1 MRMTHVAGSRAFNS
15 AMRRLASKAM
25 ARRSRRAMAGRVAI
39 LVLVLAGATF
49 LRFWRLEWALTD
61 GTWFP
66 DEVLWANSANLF
78 WPLTWHSF
86 VADFHL
92 TRPYP
97 AAYAIVTGVPLA
109 LVRSLGVVLFPDG
122 KADAILV
129 ARAVSA
135 TAGVASVV
143 LVGLY
148 ARRVGG
154 AVAGVAA
161 AALMAVVPLHVMQ
174 NHYASTDVLHT
185 MCVVLVMFAGHALVT
200 RGTRTSAAVLGA
212 AAGLA
217 FGTKYTGLAMLAT
230 GGVLV
235 LDVAVRRRA
244 LALAVDLGI
253 WVVAGFLLAFALACP
268 PCALDPLRVARM
280 IQWQASYPVTE
291 FVNNRLVPSLGW
303 YGRPYVYQLVA
314 TLPYLLGWP
323 VYVLVLLGLLAAVRR
338 RDAGDRVVLATVVPF
353 FLVIAASAVTFPR
366 YLLPVVPGLV
376 VLAARSG
383 VLVPRAQRLWTTSVA
398 LACAYAFVLSASQIA
413 RYGLT
418 PQRELARWI
427 ATSQPG
433 GTTARIATPDT
444 LTLYTLLKR
453 PLADAGLSCT
463 AAPAGHWFDD
473 DPDVFVLPDLHEI
486 AARRDDP
493 GGPAATDL
501 ARLESG
507 TLPYRVARRWSAR
520 DYLQQDF
527 YTWLDPGFGYSEGA
541 MGFTVFVRQPAD
553 IARTDVA
560 RSADGR

>member
-1 MRMTHVAGSRAFNS
+1 MTSEAQ
-15 AMRRLASKAM
+15 
-25 ARRSRRAMAGRVAI
+25 RSRRAMAGKVAI

-49 LRFWRLEWALTD
+49 LRFWRLGWALTD

-97 AAYAIVTGVPLA
+97 AGYAIVTGVPLA
-109 LVRSLGVVLFPDG
+109 LLRGLGVVLFPDG

-129 ARAVSA
+129 ARTVSA
-135 TAGVASVV
+135 TAGIASVV

-154 AVAGVAA
+154 AVAGIAA
-161 AALMAVVPLHVMQ
+161 AALMAVVPLHAMQ

-185 MCVVLVMFAGHALVT
+185 MCVALVMLAGHALVT
-200 RGTRTSAAVLGA
+200 RGTRTSAALLGA

-235 LDVAVRRRA
+235 LDIAIRRRA
-244 LALAVDLGI
+244 LALAVDLAI

-268 PCALDPLRVARM
+268 PCALDPLRVVRM
-280 IQWQASYPVTE
+280 MQWQASYPVTE

-314 TLPYLLGWP
+314 TFPYLLGWP
-323 VYVLVLLGLLAAVRR
+323 VYVLVLLGFFAAVRR

-353 FLVIAASAVTFPR
+353 FLAIAASPVTFPR
-366 YLLPVVPGLV
+366 YLLPTVPGLV

-418 PQRELARWI
+418 PQLELARWI
-427 ATSQPG
+427 AASQPA

-444 LTLYTLLKR
+444 LTLYTLLKH
-453 PLADAGLSCT
+453 PLAEAGLSST
-463 AAPAGHWFDD
+463 AVPAGHWFDD
-473 DPDVFVLPDLHEI
+473 APDVFVLPDLHEI

-493 GGPAATDL
+493 GGAAAADL

-507 TLPYRVARRWSAR
+507 ALPYRAVRRWSER

-541 MGFTVFVRQPAD
+541 MGFTVFVREPA
-553 IARTDVA
+553 RVA

>member
-1 MRMTHVAGSRAFNS
+1 MTGEAQRSGRAT
-15 AMRRLASKAM
+15 
-25 ARRSRRAMAGRVAI
+25 AGRVVI
-39 LVLVLAGATF
+39 VVLVLAGAAF
-49 LRFWRLEWALTD
+49 LRFWRLSWALTD

-78 WPLTWHSF
+78 WPLTPHAF
-86 VADFHL
+86 IDGLHL
-92 TRPYP
+92 RLPYP
-97 AAYAIVTGVPLA
+97 AGYAILTGVPLA

-154 AVAGVAA
+154 AVAGIAA
-161 AALMAVVPLHVMQ
+161 AALMAVVPLHAMQ

-185 MCVVLVMFAGHALVT
+185 MCVVLVMLAGHALVT

-244 LALAVDLGI
+244 LALAIDLGI
-253 WVVAGFLLAFALACP
+253 WVVAGFVLAFALACP
-268 PCALDPLRVARM
+268 PCALDPLRVVRM
-280 IQWQASYPVTE
+280 MQWQASYPVTE

-314 TLPYLLGWP
+314 TFPYLLGWP
-323 VYVLVLLGLLAAVRR
+323 IYVLVLLGLFAAVRR

-353 FLVIAASAVTFPR
+353 FLAIAASPVTFPR
-366 YLLPVVPGLV
+366 YLLPTVPGLV

-383 VLVPRAQRLWTTSVA
+383 VLVPRAQRLWTTSIA

-413 RYGLT
+413 RYGVT
-418 PQRELARWI
+418 PQLELARWI
-427 ATSQPG
+427 AASQPA
-433 GTTARIATPDT
+433 GTTVRIATPDT
-444 LTLYTLLKR
+444 LTLYTLLKG

-473 DPDVFVLPDLHEI
+473 APDVFVLPDLHEI

-493 GGPAATDL
+493 GGPAAADL
-501 ARLESG
+501 ARLEAG
-507 TLPYRVARRWSAR
+507 VLPYRVARRWSAR

-541 MGFTVFVRQPAD
+541 MGFTVFVRAPT
-553 IARTDVA
+553 RVA
-560 RSADGR
+560 RSANGR